1 MQVSEAALLTLFL
14 WVTSLADTRAHDT
27 ALTDQISAG
36 CMAWS
41 TDWQK
46 HSGYISQSSSP
57 SAKCEHHELE
67 EEVFRHAP
75 SIEMRAW
82 QALEAAAAAVAEATE
97 ELRYEAAD
105 LAEE

>member
-1 MQVSEAALLTLFL
+1 MQVSEAALLMLFV
-14 WVTSLADTRAHDT
+14 WGTSFADTRAHDT

-41 TDWQK
+41 IFWQK
-46 HSGYISQSSSP
+46 HPGLSRIQL
-57 SAKCEHHELE
+57 AFLKCEHHELE
-67 EEVFRHAP
+67 EKVFSHAP
-75 SIEMRAW
+75 SIVFRAW